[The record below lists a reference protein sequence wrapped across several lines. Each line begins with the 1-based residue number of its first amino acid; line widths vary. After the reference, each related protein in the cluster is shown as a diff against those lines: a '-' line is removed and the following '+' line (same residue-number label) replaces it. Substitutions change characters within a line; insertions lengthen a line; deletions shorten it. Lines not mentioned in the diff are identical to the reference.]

1 MFCCTIHA
9 LDDIFPVDN
18 CLDVLGNRSI
28 SACRITDDQIGANN
42 VVCRNTPMPFL
53 SMRVTKSASV
63 RRDGEE
69 V

>member
-1 MFCCTIHA
+1 MLCCTIQPF
-9 LDDIFPVDN
+9 DNIFSVDN
-18 CLDVLGNRSI
+18 CLDVLGNCSI
-28 SACRITDDQIGANN
+28 SACRMTDDQIGANN
-42 VVCRNTPMPFL
+42 VVYGNPPMPFL

>member
-9 LDDIFPVDN
+9 FNDIFPVDN
-18 CLDVLGNRSI
+18 RLNVLSNRSI
-28 SACRITDDQIGANN
+28 SACGIIDDQIGANIVLCGN
-42 VVCRNTPMPFL
+42 PPMPFL